1 MRCQGWLHK
10 RNNVGIATV
19 VLLFVILILIFVV
32 MMMVKAATLTILVI
46 TKRMKMINNMEKSKT

>member
-19 VLLFVILILIFVV
+19 VLFIILILIFVV
-32 MMMVKAATLTILVI
+32 MMMVKVATLTILVI